1 MNTGRAG
8 RRLWWA
14 TAVVASFTVLTFL
27 SHGAAQTTSS
37 TKVRLEGAGATF
49 PAPLYKKWIG
59 LYASQNPDVSIE
71 DREVGSREGG
81 KRFLAQCV
89 DFCASDGEFAV
100 ERM

>member
-14 TAVVASFTVLTFL
+14 TAVVASFTVLTCL

-71 DREVGSREGG
+71 YRDVGSGRESS
-81 KRFLAQCV
+81 
-89 DFCASDGEFAV
+89 ASSPRASISARAMG
-100 ERM
+100 R